1 MTTTF
6 QQLLETQGHSNRFQT
21 FQNLMQYRVRN
32 ILLVCS
38 LYDSFI
44 LEEDGQLYERL
55 FSEHQNLN
63 LVTVP
68 KLSKVSS
75 GREALAILGSSE
87 GHNIDLVITTL
98 NPGDMHARELAEK
111 IRRLEFGIPVVLLTY
126 DERGLNQ
133 MAARYDLSMF
143 EKVFLWQG
151 DFRIL
156 IAIVKFIEDRRN
168 VALDSESVGV
178 QSIILIEDAVYFYS
192 SYLPIVF
199 SQLFKH
205 SLSLIS
211 ESVNASERF
220 LRLRARPK
228 ILLYSNFEEAW
239 DAFQTYHN
247 TILGVISDINFPC
260 GGVQDPEA
268 GLRFAARVKQLN
280 PDLPVLLQSN
290 NEKMRDRA
298 TEVGASFLH
307 KASPTLLKELQF
319 FMKRYFSFGDFVF
332 TLPDGTEVARAEN
345 LKTFEKKL
353 LIVPDESI
361 RFHGYRNHF
370 SNWLKARTEFWLAHR
385 LQARDNESY
394 QDIEEMRQ
402 YILAGIRE
410 WRWERKR
417 GKVVDFNPEFFERG
431 SFARIGQG
439 SLGGKA
445 RGLGFVVSLLNRFNL
460 TESFPGV
467 DVFVPEAV
475 VVATDCFDQF
485 LDLNDLRDFALHCED
500 DSELYKRF
508 SQGRFP
514 DLIYQALVAFVDQA
528 NYPLAV
534 RSSSLLEDSRYLPF
548 AGVYDTLMLAN
559 NSPDRGRRWTQFLS
573 AIKRVYASTFTNQS
587 KAYFKSTPYRL
598 EEEKMAVIIQKLI
611 GQRHE
616 DRFYPDFSGVMRS
629 YNYYPRHPMKA
640 GDGIASVALGLGES
654 VVAGNQVIQFCPKYP
669 KHSTQ
674 FADTADLIRNSQNR
688 FYALALPDE
697 SEEAKGMLSL
707 ARCELEEAESDGTLH
722 AVAST
727 YDPQNDRF
735 YEGTGRDGP
744 RVVTFAPILKSGIF
758 PLPGILQMISD
769 MGEWSMNSPVE
780 IEFAVNMHKG
790 KKHEFAFLQMRPMVA
805 GHELEELDFT
815 EVSEEEIVIRS
826 GRVLGNAL
834 IQDIHDLVFAD
845 PASFERSKSHLVA
858 QEFGFFNAE
867 LAKDGRP
874 YVAVGLG
881 RWGTADSWL
890 GIPVTWEQV
899 SSVRVFV
906 EVGLKD
912 ISVEPSQGSH
922 FFHNLSCFG
931 NGYFTIDG
939 RRANEWIDWDWLR
952 AQKPLKQRQFTTHLR
967 FEKPLVTKMNG
978 QTAEGCI
985 CKPEVLRSSED

>member
-1 MTTTF
+1 MTTF
-6 QQLLETQGHSNRFQT
+6 QQLLETRGHSNRFHS

-75 GREALAILGSSE
+75 GREALAILKSE
-87 GHNIDLVITTL
+87 GHHIDLVITTL

-111 IRRLEFGIPVVLLTY
+111 IQTFELGIPVVLLTY

-168 VALDSESVGV
+168 VAHDSATVGV
-178 QSIILIEDAVYFYS
+178 QSIILIEDSVYFYS

-199 SQLFKH
+199 SQMFKH
-205 SLSLIS
+205 SLTLIS
-211 ESVNASERF
+211 ESVNASQRF

-228 ILLYSNFEEAW
+228 ILLYSKFEEAW
-239 DAFQTYHN
+239 EAYQTYHN

-268 GLRFAARVKQLN
+268 GLRFTARVKQVN
-280 PDLPVLLQSN
+280 PDVPVLLQSN
-290 NEKMRDRA
+290 DEEMREKA
-298 TEVGASFLH
+298 SHAGASFLH

-332 TLPDGTEVARAEN
+332 TMPDGTEVARAEN
-345 LKTFEKKL
+345 LKTFEQKL
-353 LIVPDESI
+353 LVVPDESI
-361 RFHGYRNHF
+361 RFHGNRNHF

-385 LQARDNESY
+385 LKSRGIETY
-394 QDIEEMRQ
+394 QNTEEMRQ
-402 YILAGIRE
+402 YILSGIRE
-410 WRWERKR
+410 WRRERKR
-417 GKVVDFNPEFFERG
+417 GKVVDFNSESFERG

-439 SLGGKA
+439 SMGGKA
-445 RGLGFVVSLLNRFNL
+445 RGLGFVVSLLNKFNL

-467 DVFVPEAV
+467 DIYVPEAV

-485 LDLNDLRDFALHCED
+485 LDLNDLREFALRCED
-500 DSELYKRF
+500 DAELYNRF
-508 SQGRFP
+508 LQGRFP
-514 DLIYQALVAFVDQA
+514 DEIYQALVAFVDQA
-528 NYPLAV
+528 PYPLAV

-559 NSPDRGRRWTQFLS
+559 NSHDRGQRWNQFLS
-573 AIKRVYASTFTNQS
+573 AIKRIYASTFTNQS

-598 EEEKMAVIIQKLI
+598 EEEKMAVIIQKLV
-611 GQRHE
+611 GQTHGN
-616 DRFYPDFSGVMRS
+616 RFYPDFSGVMRT

-640 GDGIASVALGLGES
+640 EDGIASVALGLGES
-654 VVAGNQVIQFCPKYP
+654 VVAGSQVIQFCPKFP

-674 FADTADLIRNSQNR
+674 FADTADMIRNSQNR
-688 FYALALPDE
+688 FYSLSLP
-697 SEEAKGMLSL
+697 EENDLGKGMLSL
-707 ARCELEEAESDGTLH
+707 TRCELEDAEADGTLN

-727 YDPQNDRF
+727 YDPQNDRL
-735 YEGTGRDGP
+735 YEGTGRNGP
-744 RVVTFAPILKSGIF
+744 RVVTFSPILKSGIF
-758 PLPGILQMISD
+758 PLPGILQVMSG

-780 IEFAVNMHKG
+780 IEFAVNLHKG
-790 KKHEFAFLQMRPMVA
+790 KNHEFAFLQMRPMVA
-805 GHELEELDFT
+805 GHELDELDFT
-815 EVSEEEIVIRS
+815 EVSEDQMLIRS

-834 IQDIHDLVFAD
+834 IEDIHDLVFAD

-858 QEFGFFNAE
+858 QEFGLFNAE
-867 LAKDGRP
+867 LAKEGRP
-874 YVAVGLG
+874 YIAVGLG

-890 GIPVTWEQV
+890 GIPVSWEQV

-931 NGYFTIDG
+931 NGYFTID
-939 RRANEWIDWDWLR
+939 RRRDNEWIDWDWLR
-952 AQKPLKQRQFTTHLR
+952 AQKPAKKRPFTTHLR
-967 FEKPLVTKMNG
+967 FEKSLMTRMNG
-978 QTAEGCI
+978 HTAEGCI
-985 CKPEVLRSSED
+985 CKPAED

>member
-1 MTTTF
+1 MTTF
-6 QQLLETQGHSNRFQT
+6 QQLLDTRGHVKRFHS
-21 FQNLMQYRVRN
+21 FQNLMQYRVTN

-55 FSEHQNLN
+55 YSEHQNLN

-68 KLSKVSS
+68 KLVKVSS
-75 GREALAILGSSE
+75 GRAALDILSSP
-87 GHNIDLVITTL
+87 GHEIDLVITTL
-98 NPGDMHARELAEK
+98 NPGDMHARELADSV
-111 IRRLEFGIPVVLLTY
+111 RRSGSDIPVVLLTY

-133 MAARYDLSMF
+133 MAARHDLSMF

-168 VALDSESVGV
+168 VAHDSATVGV

-192 SYLPIVF
+192 SYLPIVYG
-199 SQLFKH
+199 QLLHH

-211 ESVNASERF
+211 ESVNASQRF

-239 DAFQTYHN
+239 EAFQTHHS

-268 GLRFAARVKQLN
+268 GLRFTSRVKQVN
-280 PDLPVLLQSN
+280 PDMPVLLQSN
-290 NEKMRDRA
+290 DEDMREKA
-298 TEVGASFLH
+298 TQAGASFLY
-307 KASPTLLKELQF
+307 KASPTLLKELQY

-332 TLPDGTEVARAEN
+332 TLPDGTEVNRAES
-345 LKTFEKKL
+345 LQDFEKK
-353 LIVPDESI
+353 IKDVPDDSI
-361 RFHGYRNHF
+361 RFHGLRNHF
-370 SNWLKARTEFWLAHR
+370 SNWLKARTEFWLAHEFR
-385 LQARDNESY
+385 ARRNESFR
-394 QDIEEMRQ
+394 DAEEMRQ
-402 YILAGIRE
+402 YMLVCIRE
-410 WRWERKR
+410 WKRERRR
-417 GKVVDFNPEFFERG
+417 GKVVDFNPEFFDRG
-431 SFARIGQG
+431 SFARIGPG

-445 RGLGFVVSLLNRFNL
+445 RGLGFVVSLLNKFDL
-460 TESFPGV
+460 SETFPGV

-485 LDLNDLRDFALHCED
+485 LDGNELRDFALHCDD
-500 DSELYKRF
+500 DSELYRRF
-508 SQGRFP
+508 LEGRFP
-514 DLIYQALVAFVDQA
+514 DEIRDQLIAFVDKA
-528 NYPLAV
+528 TYPLAV

-548 AGVYDTLMLAN
+548 AGVYDTVMLAN
-559 NSPDRGRRWTQFLS
+559 NSEDAEERRHQFMA
-573 AIKRVYASTFTNQS
+573 AIKRVYASTFTIQS

-598 EEEKMAVIIQKLI
+598 EEEKMAVIIQKLV
-611 GQRHE
+611 GRVHGH
-616 DRFYPDFSGVMRS
+616 RFYPDFAGVMRT

-640 GDGIASVALGLGES
+640 EDGIASVALGLGES
-654 VVAGNQVIQFCPKYP
+654 VVSGNQVIQFCPKYP

-674 FADTADLIRNSQNR
+674 FADTADMIRNSQTS
-688 FYALALPDE
+688 FFSLTLC
-697 SEEAKGMLSL
+697 EEEGDKGMLSL
-707 ARCELEEAESDGTLH
+707 TKCELEVAQEDGTLH
-722 AVAST
+722 ALAST
-727 YDPQNDRF
+727 YSPQNDRM
-735 YEGTGRDGP
+735 YEGTAREGP

-758 PLPGILQMISD
+758 PLPEILQLLSD

-780 IEFAVNMHKG
+780 IEFAVNLHKG
-790 KKHEFAFLQMRPMVA
+790 QVHEFAFLQMRPMVA

-815 EVSEEEIVIRS
+815 EVPESQILIRS
-826 GRVLGNAL
+826 GRVLGNAV
-834 IQDIHDLVFAD
+834 IGDIHDIVFAD

-858 QEFGFFNAE
+858 HEFGLFNAE
-867 LAKDGRP
+867 LSREGRP
-874 YVAVGLG
+874 YVALGLG

-890 GIPVTWEQV
+890 GIPVSWDQV
-899 SSVRVFV
+899 SGVRVFV

-931 NGYFTIDG
+931 NGYFTIDH
-939 RRANEWIDWDWLR
+939 RRDNEWVDWDWLR
-952 AQKPLKQRQFTTHLR
+952 AQAPFKKRQFATHLR
-967 FEKPLVTKMNG
+967 FEEPLITKMNG
-978 QTAEGCI
+978 QSSEGCI
-985 CKPEVLRSSED
+985 CKPSED